1 MVGALYCNIKI
12 RLKLGTN
19 VTRNDYRLS
28 EDTSK
33 NLMRLNRC
41 ATGKTFSSDGT
52 FANLA
57 LFWLININI
66 QMSERLL
73 EKARFFEQVVVLE

>member
-12 RLKLGTN
+12 RLKLGIN

-33 NLMRLNRC
+33 NLMRLNRF
-41 ATGKTFSSDGT
+41 ATGKTFSSDCT
-52 FANLA
+52 FAKLA
-57 LFWLININI
+57 PYWLININI

-73 EKARFFEQVVVLE
+73 EKARFFE